1 MKFFDFFEIENKIEI
16 MDVGAAAI
24 NETPVYQKIIDI
36 GFANLNAFEGDVRH
50 SKKLMDKYGEKLKLY
65 SQFVFDGTTQNL
77 YKANEKYGMT
87 SLLKPKLNA
96 LNFFNG
102 FNKLGEIEKIEK
114 VKTYKLND
122 IEELPLIDLSK
133 MDIQGSELTVLNNG
147 LEKLKDCLAVQLEVS
162 YISLYENQPTFGEV
176 DIWMRSKGYSP
187 HCFLYVKRWS
197 ITPTIFNNNFRVPGN
212 QLLESDIVYIK
223 DPLKLNLLNNEQLK
237 KFITISHYC
246 FKSID
251 LCVFILL
258 ELEKRNVI
266 PKSSFAE
273 YLSNIEKLGINN
285 I

>member
-24 NETPVYQKIIDI
+24 SETPVYQKIIDI
-36 GFANLNAFEGDVRH
+36 GFANLNAFEGDEKH
-50 SKKLMDKYGEKLKLY
+50 SKKLIDKYGERLKLY

-77 YKANEKYGMT
+77 YKANERSGMT

-102 FNKLGEIEKIEK
+102 FNKIGEIEKIEK

-122 IEELPLIDLSK
+122 IKELPLIDLAK

-162 YISLYENQPTFGEV
+162 YICLYENQPTFGEV

-187 HCFLYVKRWS
+187 HCFLNVKRWS
-197 ITPTIFNNNFRVPGN
+197 ITPTIFNNNFRIPGN

-223 DPLKLNLLNNEQLK
+223 DPLKLYLLNNEQLK

-246 FKSID
+246 FKSTD
-251 LCVFILL
+251 PCRWQR
-258 ELEKRNVI
+258 ESWRRED
-266 PKSSFAE
+266 S
-273 YLSNIEKLGINN
+273 
-285 I
+285 